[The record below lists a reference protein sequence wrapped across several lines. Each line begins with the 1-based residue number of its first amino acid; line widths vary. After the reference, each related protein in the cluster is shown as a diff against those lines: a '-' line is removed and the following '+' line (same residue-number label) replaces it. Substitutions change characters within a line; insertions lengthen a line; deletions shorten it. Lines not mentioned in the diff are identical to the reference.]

1 MNAIIWE
8 WVPNKSLGP
17 ISIGADISIYIKDFN
32 ATIDKNMADDLT
44 GWDSYD
50 LLDFKVRI
58 DVENNK
64 VMSITSYKEFLFKKR
79 NAFDMSVSQFFK
91 LLENS
96 PNEIGDN
103 VEFDDG
109 DIKTPY
115 EFFEI
120 GLQVWASNSVI
131 TSITCMTYQD
141 VTD

>member
-1 MNAIIWE
+1 MTIKWE

-17 ISIGADISIYIKDFN
+17 ILIGADIRTYIKDFN
-32 ATIDKNMADDLT
+32 ATIDKNMGDDLT

-50 LLDFKVRI
+50 LLDYEIRI
-58 DVENNK
+58 DAENNK
-64 VMSITSYKEFLFKKR
+64 VLSITSYKEFLFRKR
-79 NAFDMSVSQFFK
+79 NAFDLSVSQFIK
-91 LLENS
+91 LLECS
-96 PNEIGDN
+96 PDEIGDN
-103 VEFDDG
+103 VEYDDG

-141 VTD
+141 VKD